1 MKNRY
6 QRKEEAKERTE
17 NRTARRAEQQIQV
30 LDSRLGVG
38 VGAVKERTRLQK
50 MIG

>member
-1 MKNRY
+1 MKKKNQKR
-6 QRKEEAKERTE
+6 EEAKERTE

-30 LDSRLGVG
+30 LDSRLSVG